1 MKRLGLIVAL
11 IALAAPEMA
20 SAQARACIT
29 APEAEAMT
37 LVAMPDIL
45 RETGRVCGARLP
57 GTSLIR
63 GGGSLISKY
72 ESAAQQAWP
81 AARAAIVKLSDPA
94 IDTLLQSDYARPLLT
109 SLLVPFIVGRIGLE
123 DCGTID
129 RLVTQLSMP
138 GELVFDPFAGIG
150 TVPYCAV
157 KLGRRGY
164 GVELNGAYFADACAY
179 CSAEE
184 RKIDIPS
191 LFDSLPED
199 GVEEP
204 H

>member
-81 AARAAIVKLSDPA
+81 AARAAIIKLSDPA

-129 RLVTQLSMP
+129 RLVTQLSPLPPRNM
-138 GELVFDPFAGIG
+138 AGVVVTALQYLKTEKTRG
-150 TVPYCAV
+150 RQVAVPDLPLCA
-157 KLGRRGY
+157 
-164 GVELNGAYFADACAY
+164 NGN
-179 CSAEE
+179 
-184 RKIDIPS
+184 
-191 LFDSLPED
+191 
-199 GVEEP
+199 
-204 H
+204 

>member
-11 IALAAPEMA
+11 VALAAPEVA
-20 SAQARACIT
+20 TAQQACIT

-57 GTSLIR
+57 ANSLIR

-72 ESAAQQAWP
+72 ESAADQAWP

-129 RLVTQLSMP
+129 RLVTQLAPCPRATWP
-138 GELVFDPFAGIG
+138 GW
-150 TVPYCAV
+150 
-157 KLGRRGY
+157 
-164 GVELNGAYFADACAY
+164 
-179 CSAEE
+179 S
-184 RKIDIPS
+184 
-191 LFDSLPED
+191 
-199 GVEEP
+199 
-204 H
+204 